1 MRQFVNFVPVVG
13 CQCPPPAK
21 LPACGAGQIHGD
33 KNSVSDQPK
42 KIAFFQ
48 KTILFQ
54 ILLCQV
60 LSPIGEPIF
69 AAKSDNK
76 RPIWGLSLT
85 HVLLHRLTSISWIGN
100 RDARV
105 DPPSTTM
112 ALWSSSTLPLRVERA
127 SEKETEMTAA
137 SRLSPGALMLVV
149 VLLVARERLSLIV
162 ARRPRFRA
170 TRAPAVSP
178 TRMRARDTDATEA
191 SS

>member
-1 MRQFVNFVPVVG
+1 MLTLFPLLVVSV
-13 CQCPPPAK
+13 PPPAK
-21 LPACGAGQIHGD
+21 IPACGAGQIHGD

-100 RDARV
+100 RDAWV

-178 TRMRARDTDATEA
+178 TRMRERHGRD
-191 SS
+191 

>member
-1 MRQFVNFVPVVG
+1 MLTLFPLLVVSV
-13 CQCPPPAK
+13 PPPPRSQHAELARSTEIRIASQTNRRK
-21 LPACGAGQIHGD
+21 LL
-33 KNSVSDQPK
+33 
-42 KIAFFQ
+42 FFQ

-60 LSPIGEPIF
+60 ISPIDEPIF
-69 AAKSDNK
+69 AATSDNK

-178 TRMRARDTDATEA
+178 TRMR
-191 SS
+191 